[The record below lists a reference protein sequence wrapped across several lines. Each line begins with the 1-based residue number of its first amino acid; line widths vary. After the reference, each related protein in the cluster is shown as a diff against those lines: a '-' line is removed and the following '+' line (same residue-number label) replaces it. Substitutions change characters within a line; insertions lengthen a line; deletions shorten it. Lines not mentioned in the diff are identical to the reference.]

1 MIRLSNTRLADN
13 RRVDIYIQDGKI
25 ARIEPIGTSYPADE
39 TIECYGYLAL
49 PGLIDSHVHFRT
61 PGGEAKEDWPHGSQ
75 AAILGGVT
83 TVGDMP
89 NNSPSITTQ
98 ERLAS
103 KFALIGNQPINYG
116 LWFGTTPTNLME
128 IESISSTPGLLGVKV
143 YMGSSTGDLLVSEEV
158 DQRKVFQVCA
168 ELGLIVAV
176 HAEDEA
182 MLQDRKSLM
191 PADPEPADHCKL
203 RFAEAEISAV
213 KQALRLQRE
222 TGVRLYF
229 CHISH
234 PTSVEL
240 IHAAKMS
247 GADIIVECCP
257 HHLFIDWTAM
267 DRPDGALFQMN
278 PPLRSPEE
286 VKLTQYYLLQGD
298 FIEVIGS
305 DHAPHTME
313 EKLGQRYPQTPSGV
327 TGVQTIL
334 PMLYSLV
341 HAGRLGLAEMVRLTS
356 GQAGEIFYGG
366 RKGKIEIG
374 ADADLIIFDPAPLHT
389 IRSEEMASK
398 MQFTPFDGFESHG
411 LIKLVMVGGQVV
423 HSA

>member
-25 ARIEPIGTSYPADE
+25 ARIEPIGTSCPADE

-89 NNSPSITTQ
+89 NTNPTTTTH
-98 ERLAS
+98 EL
-103 KFALIGNQPINYG
+103 FARKLSEIGQQPINYS
-116 LWFGTTPTNLME
+116 LWFGATPTNMME
-128 IESISSTPGLLGVKV
+128 IESVASLPGLLGVKV
-143 YMGSSTGDLLVSEEV
+143 YMGASTGDLLVSLEK
-158 DQRKVFQVCA
+158 DQRKVMESCA
-168 ELGLIVAV
+168 PRQLIVAV
-176 HAEDEA
+176 HAEDDG
-182 MLQDRKSLM
+182 MLKERKSLLSQDPQ
-191 PADPEPADHCKL
+191 PAEHCFI

-222 TGVRLYF
+222 TGCRLYF

-234 PTSVEL
+234 PTSLEL
-240 IHAAKMS
+240 IHEAKMT
-247 GADIIVECCP
+247 GADIVVECCP
-257 HHLFIDWTAM
+257 HHIFIDWTAM
-267 DRPDGALFQMN
+267 DRPDGTLFQMN

-286 VKLTQYYLLQGD
+286 VKLMQYYLLQGEYID
-298 FIEVIGS
+298 VIGS

-327 TGVQTIL
+327 PGVQTIM

-341 HAGRLGLAEMVRLTS
+341 HAGRLGLAEMVRLIS
-356 GQAGEIFYGG
+356 GRVGEIFYGG

-374 ADADLIIFDPAPLHT
+374 ADADLLIFDPAPLHT

-398 MQFTPFDGFESHG
+398 MEFTPFDGFESHG